1 MVRQQHIV
9 IVGAG
14 IVGLSTAYALLTQGI
29 RNVTILEQEV
39 VDHARSSSHG
49 FSRLLRF
56 EYGPDAFYSNMVR
69 LSLKRWKNLE
79 QVVGR
84 TLYTPTGLLLLG
96 NDDDTFTR
104 SSYHVVRGLGLPA
117 EQLSKE
123 ACGLR
128 FPQFNTQSYNQ
139 CTYNHE
145 AGILHASTCLQTLR
159 DLILDFGGEIYESC
173 RVTRITND
181 SQLLPIRL
189 HLSSG
194 QEIVADRVVLATGS
208 WIHRL
213 LAHLHLPV
221 RMTRQY
227 MLYFS
232 GLPIS
237 AYDMGAFPSFI
248 AGDIYGFPIH
258 QGCNGWV
265 KATSHAFG
273 VPIDPDNVTS
283 QDDQVIAKISMQIR
297 ELLPALNYAQIARVD
312 SCMYDVSPDEDFILD
327 RLPSDPRVIFAT
339 GLSGHGFKFGLL
351 LGELLSSLVCN
362 TQPPVPLDRFRLSRF
377 AHLRTQQKSS
387 VA

>member
-84 TLYTPTGLLLLG
+84 ILYTPTGLLMLG
-96 NDDDTFTR
+96 NDDDTFTQ
-104 SSYHVVRGLGLPA
+104 SSYHVVRGLALPA

-128 FPQFNTQSYNQ
+128 FPQFNTQPYDLSI
-139 CTYNHE
+139 YNHE

-173 RVTRITND
+173 RVTRITHD

-194 QEIVADRVVLATGS
+194 QEIVADRVVLAAGS

-227 MLYFS
+227 LLYFS
-232 GLPIS
+232 GLPVS
-237 AYDMGAFPSFI
+237 AYGPGAFPS
-248 AGDIYGFPIH
+248 
-258 QGCNGWV
+258 CM
-265 KATSHAFG
+265 TSR
-273 VPIDPDNVTS
+273 PT
-283 QDDQVIAKISMQIR
+283 KISSSIAY
-297 ELLPALNYAQIARVD
+297 LPILAL
-312 SCMYDVSPDEDFILD
+312 S
-327 RLPSDPRVIFAT
+327 LPQAYQDMASN
-339 GLSGHGFKFGLL
+339 
-351 LGELLSSLVCN
+351 LVCCWVN
-362 TQPPVPLDRFRLSRF
+362 Y
-377 AHLRTQQKSS
+377 
-387 VA
+387 